1 MTVSAPKRVALV
13 AGHFP
18 PSNLAAV
25 HRARLWSQYLPE
37 FGWSPVVVTTHP
49 RYYEERL
56 DPDLEMLVPP
66 GLNVIRTRALP
77 TRPLRLVGDIGVR
90 GFWWHY
96 QALGRLAAAGEI
108 DFVHI
113 TIPSNFSGPLG
124 RLVHRR
130 YGIPYGID
138 YIDPWVHYWP
148 GVEKPLSRAWASHHL
163 ARVLEPWSV
172 RDATLITGVA
182 PGYYEGMLQRNPEVG
197 RRAVTAEMPYGG
209 SDRDFEFV
217 RAANRPA
224 FLWDSR
230 SDGLV
235 HLVYAGALLPAGIA
249 VLDAFLAGLAHLH
262 RIAPATAGRLRVH
275 FVGTGR
281 SPTDEQGHQVLP
293 RARSAGV
300 EDLVTEHPHRIGYV
314 DALNH
319 LVRANAVLVL
329 GSTERHYT
337 PSKLFL
343 AVLSR
348 RPVLAVLHQASTAVD
363 MLAAAR
369 AGHTIVLPESG
380 LPDPAVVAG
389 ELRTLVERPGYDANA
404 VDWPA
409 FESYS
414 ARNSARLLAAALD
427 RALDRSVARRRVG

>member
-1 MTVSAPKRVALV
+1 MTGSGARCVALV

-25 HRARLWSQYLPE
+25 HRVRLWSQYLPE
-37 FGWSPVVVTTHP
+37 FGWSPIVVTTHP

-56 DPDLEMLVPP
+56 DPDLETLVPP
-66 GLNVIRTRALP
+66 DLRVIRTEALP
-77 TRPLRLVGDIGVR
+77 TKPIRLVGDIGLR

-96 QALGRLAAAGEI
+96 QALSKLAETKQI

-124 RLVHRR
+124 RLLHRR
-130 YGIPYGID
+130 HGIPYGID

-148 GVEKPLSRAWASHHL
+148 GVERPFSRAWASHHL
-163 ARVLEPWSV
+163 SRVLEPWSV
-172 RDATLITGVA
+172 RDAALITGVA
-182 PGYYEGMLQRNPEVG
+182 PGYYEGMLERNPDVA
-197 RRAVTAEMPYGG
+197 RHAVTAAMPYGG

-217 RAANRPA
+217 RASARPT
-224 FLWDSR
+224 FLWKGGVD
-230 SDGLV
+230 DGLF
-235 HLVYAGALLPAGIA
+235 HLIYAGALLPAGVS
-249 VLDAFLAGLAHLH
+249 VLDAFLRGVAHL
-262 RIAPATAGRLRVH
+262 RAVAPATADRLRVH

-281 SPTDEQGHQVLP
+281 SPTDEQGHQVRP
-293 RARSAGV
+293 RARAARV

-319 LVRANAVLVL
+319 LLHASAVLVL

-363 MLAAAR
+363 MLAAAD
-369 AGHTIVLPESG
+369 AGRTIVLPENG
-380 LPDPAVVAG
+380 EPDPAVVAG
-389 ELRTLVERPGYDANA
+389 ELRALIERPSYDANA
-404 VDWPA
+404 VDWSA
-409 FESYS
+409 FEAYS

-427 RALDRSVARRRVG
+427 RTGVRAAAG

>member
-1 MTVSAPKRVALV
+1 MRSSAVRRVALV

-18 PSNLAAV
+18 PSNLASV
-25 HRARLWSQYLPE
+25 HRARLWAQYLPE
-37 FGWSPVVVTTHP
+37 FGWSPIVVTTHP

-66 GLNVIRTRALP
+66 DLRVIRTPAFS
-77 TRPLRLVGDIGVR
+77 TRPVRLVGDIGVR

-96 QALGRLAAAGEI
+96 RALSTLAESKQI

-113 TIPSNFSGPLG
+113 TIPPTFSGPLG
-124 RLVHRR
+124 RLLYRR
-130 YGIPYGID
+130 HGIPYGID

-148 GVEKPLSRAWASHHL
+148 GVEKAFSRAWGSHHL

-172 RDATLITGVA
+172 RDAALITGVA
-182 PGYYEGMLQRNPEVG
+182 PGYYEGMLERNPEVT
-197 RRAVTAEMPYGG
+197 RRAVTAAMPYGG
-209 SDRDFEFV
+209 SERDFDFV
-217 RAANRPA
+217 RAAQRPT
-224 FLWDSR
+224 FLWKGGTD
-230 SDGLV
+230 DGLF
-235 HLVYAGALLPAGIA
+235 HLVYAGALLPAGIG
-249 VLDAFLAGLAHLH
+249 VLDAFLRGLAHL
-262 RIAPATAGRLRVH
+262 RTVAPASAARLRVH

-293 RARSAGV
+293 RARGVGV
-300 EDLVTEHPHRIGYV
+300 EELVTEHPHRIGYV

-319 LVRANAVLVL
+319 LVQADAVLVL

-369 AGHTIVLPESG
+369 AGRTIVLPESG
-380 LPDPAVVAG
+380 EPDPAVIAR
-389 ELRTLVERPGYDANA
+389 ELRGLLERPSYDANA

-409 FESYS
+409 FEVYS

-427 RALDRSVARRRVG
+427 RAYLPPVKG